1 MNPLP
6 DFQPVSTEGLTGS
19 KKAAAEFVNKVKYG
33 FEGTLI
39 GAGFPLMGKGL
50 QLGYK
55 WLGPKWAAKKAAQIG
70 TRTANRM
77 VFEPAAWLYSREAVK
92 PVVAATSNAIRGMT
106 NWTLTKA
113 IAPTIASGLSGFVK
127 DPVTGKRVWKWV
139 GQLPP
144 FDQWRLGSVTS
155 RDTTKRSAKT
165 LDNFLSWFRSY
176 GKNPVSIEGASE
188 KAMLYGRGVAR
199 KFDRAFAGLEKRAYA
214 LAKGFEGQYNKG
226 TTSPAMQ
233 KYWLNQV
240 DEYVF

>member
-1 MNPLP
+1 
-6 DFQPVSTEGLTGS
+6 
-19 KKAAAEFVNKVKYG
+19 
-33 FEGTLI
+33 
-39 GAGFPLMGKGL
+39 
-50 QLGYK
+50 
-55 WLGPKWAAKKAAQIG
+55 
-70 TRTANRM
+70 M
-77 VFEPAAWLYSREAVK
+77 VFEPAAYLFTTPRFKLSDVLPKKLAKLMPGLEKGIRKVPSVYNPINPSWQWTSK
-92 PVVAATSNAIRGMT
+92 VVRGMT

-155 RDTTKRSAKT
+155 RDSTKRSAKT

-240 DEYVF
+240 DEYVFNQRLLDDLPKELQGLSKQVKDTSRRSGRKI